1 MKSSQLQH
9 TWSGTFQFTALV
21 LRTSVGWRQFFC
33 KQLSHSLMFTLKFRY
48 HSSCSRKPVLLYS
61 TTEDPTLEAQYFKC
75 YLLLPI
81 SIQSSF
87 ISTMP
92 LRTLV
97 TRTSLVNIL
106 KLKCLWHAYSSLFCI
121 FFKHLSQKDRQSE
134 EN

>member
-1 MKSSQLQH
+1 
-9 TWSGTFQFTALV
+9 
-21 LRTSVGWRQFFC
+21 
-33 KQLSHSLMFTLKFRY
+33 MFTLKFRY

-61 TTEDPTLEAQYFKC
+61 TTKDPTLEAQYFKC

-106 KLKCLWHAYSSLFCI
+106 KLKCLWHVYSSSIILYI
-121 FFKHLSQKDRQSE
+121 LQTLKSKRQAIKRQLRERKYWRSE
-134 EN
+134 EISTILSTAQFNYA